1 MRIRLLMLGK
11 TRRPEMR
18 AILDDYLKRIGHS
31 CPIEITEVRDG
42 DAALKKLEA
51 DRAATVV
58 LLDAARKNLASNAL
72 AKWLG
77 ELRDRG
83 TRELIFLCGDADG
96 FPDDLRQR
104 AHQKL
109 SLSAMTF
116 SHELARVMLA
126 EPLSGTSLE
135 LAQFTGAICPGDD
148 ETYRPGLWIVLRD
161 KNSAQGRELSTDS
174 RARISATAEQLVKRL
189 QLA

>member
-1 MRIRLLMLGK
+1 MKIRLFMLGK

-18 AILDDYLKRIGHS
+18 AILDDYVNRISRS
-31 CPIEITEVRDG
+31 CPVEISEVRDG
-42 DAALKKLEA
+42 DAAIKKLDA
-51 DRAATVV
+51 DRAAMVI
-58 LLDAARKNLASNAL
+58 LLDAAGKNLDSNAL

-96 FPDDLRQR
+96 FPENLRQR

-126 EPLSGTSLE
+126 EQLYRAFAILSGS
-135 LAQFTGAICPGDD
+135 P
-148 ETYRPGLWIVLRD
+148 YP
-161 KNSAQGRELSTDS
+161 K
-174 RARISATAEQLVKRL
+174 
-189 QLA
+189 

>member
-11 TRRPEMR
+11 MRRPELR
-18 AILDDYLKRIGHS
+18 AVLDDYLKRIGHA
-31 CPIEITEVRDG
+31 CPIEISEVRDG

-51 DRAATVV
+51 DRAVSVV
-58 LLDAARKNLASNAL
+58 LLDAGGKQFDSSAL

-83 TRELIFLCGDADG
+83 TRELVFLCGDADG

-126 EPLSGTSLE
+126 EQLYRAFAILSGS
-135 LAQFTGAICPGDD
+135 P
-148 ETYRPGLWIVLRD
+148 YP
-161 KNSAQGRELSTDS
+161 K
-174 RARISATAEQLVKRL
+174 
-189 QLA
+189 